1 MSADAGDSSLATVR
15 SQRDRFVGFA
25 FAAADLLIEVTRSG
39 TIAFVAGAAQNL
51 NGCSSE
57 HLVGTAFIELIAAG
71 DRAIAAALIAAL
83 DRSGRLLPIIVRL
96 ARDGSPPVVL
106 GGCRL
111 PNNNASIFLALTIAN
126 PPPPEEGALD
136 APMLSR
142 EDFAGQA
149 ESRMLE
155 DPAGD
160 YQLTFVAVDE
170 LAALQARLT
179 DDVAQGL
186 TKTVERYLY
195 NAASDIKAAGQLGGD
210 RYGLLHKSAFDP
222 TRLQQAVEALSKA
235 VDPNGEGVTL
245 RSATMALDHTGL
257 SGADAARALIY
268 CINQFADSDTNDF
281 SAPTLHDGLNKALA
295 SAVAR
300 IGDLRTTM
308 NDGAFDLVFQPIV
321 TLRSREVHHLEA
333 LTRFRSGGSPDSAVA
348 FAEAVR
354 LIADFDLAVC
364 RKVIAMIAD
373 QATPAAPIAINI
385 SGRSLES
392 SIFFGALLALCKT
405 RVGLAR
411 HVLFELT
418 ESAVIT
424 RVDEVNA
431 RLQTLR
437 EAGFK
442 VCLDDFGAGANS
454 FHYLRSFEVDFV
466 KIDGAFGLAAL
477 SNPRDAL
484 LLRSIAGFCRET
496 GIATI
501 AEKVEQE
508 AHAAEFEL
516 LGLTHAQGY
525 HFGRPLAQPNAVA
538 APPKIKQRR
547 AVLATWA

>member
-1 MSADAGDSSLATVR
+1 
-15 SQRDRFVGFA
+15 
-25 FAAADLLIEVTRSG
+25 
-39 TIAFVAGAAQNL
+39 
-51 NGCSSE
+51 
-57 HLVGTAFIELIAAG
+57 
-71 DRAIAAALIAAL
+71 
-83 DRSGRLLPIIVRL
+83 
-96 ARDGSPPVVL
+96 
-106 GGCRL
+106 
-111 PNNNASIFLALTIAN
+111 
-126 PPPPEEGALD
+126 
-136 APMLSR
+136 
-142 EDFAGQA
+142 
-149 ESRMLE
+149 
-155 DPAGD
+155 
-160 YQLTFVAVDE
+160 
-170 LAALQARLT
+170 LT

-195 NAASDIKAAGQLGGD
+195 NAASDIKAAGQLGND

-245 RSATMALDHTGL
+245 RSATMALDHSGL

-268 CINQFADSDTNDF
+268 CINQFADNDMADL
-281 SAPTLHDGLNKALA
+281 SVPTLHDGLNKALA

-300 IGDLRTTM
+300 ISDLRTTM
-308 NDGAFDLVFQPIV
+308 NDSAFDVVFQPIV
-321 TLRSREVHHLEA
+321 ALRTREVHHVEA
-333 LTRFRSGGSPDSAVA
+333 LTRFRCGGSPDNAVA

-364 RKVIAMIAD
+364 RKVIAMIGD
-373 QATPAAPIAINI
+373 PAAPGVPIAVNL

-392 SIFFGALLALCKT
+392 SIFFSALLALCKT
-405 RVGLAR
+405 QAGLAR
-411 HVLFELT
+411 HLLFELT

-437 EAGFK
+437 AAGFK

-501 AEKVEQE
+501 IEKVEHE

-525 HFGRPLAQPNAVA
+525 HFGRPLAAG
-538 APPKIKQRR
+538 APPKTKRRR
-547 AVLATWA
+547 AVRATWA

>member
-1 MSADAGDSSLATVR
+1 MSLDAADSSLATVR

-39 TIAFVAGAAQNL
+39 TIAFVAGAARNL
-51 NGCSSE
+51 NGCASE
-57 HLVGTAFIELIAAG
+57 NLVGTAFIDLIAAR
-71 DRAIAAALIAAL
+71 DRAIAAALISAL

-111 PNNNASIFLALTIAN
+111 PNDNASLFLSLTIAN

-136 APMLSR
+136 APLLSR
-142 EDFAGQA
+142 EDFASQA
-149 ESRMLE
+149 GSHMLADASGE
-155 DPAGD
+155 
-160 YQLTFVAVDE
+160 YRLTFVAVDE
-170 LAALQARLT
+170 LAALQ
-179 DDVAQGL
+179 
-186 TKTVERYLY
+186 ERYLY
-195 NAASDIKAAGQLGGD
+195 NAASDIKAAGQLGND

-222 TRLQQAVEALSKA
+222 TRLQQAVEALTKA

-245 RSATMALDHTGL
+245 RSATMALDHSGL

-268 CINQFADSDTNDF
+268 CINQFADSDIGDL
-281 SAPTLHDGLNKALA
+281 SVPTLHDGLNKALA

-300 IGDLRTTM
+300 IGDLRATM

-321 TLRSREVHHLEA
+321 ALRTREVHHLEA
-333 LTRFRSGGSPDSAVA
+333 LTRFRTGGSPDSAVA

-354 LIADFDLAVC
+354 LIADFDFAVC
-364 RKVIAMIAD
+364 RKVIAMIGD
-373 QATPAAPIAINI
+373 PAAPGVPIAVNI

-392 SIFFGALLALCKT
+392 SIFFSTLLALCRT
-405 RVGLAR
+405 QAGLAR
-411 HVLFELT
+411 HLLFELT

-437 EAGFK
+437 AAGFK

-477 SNPRDAL
+477 SSPRDAL

-501 AEKVEQE
+501 VEKVEHE

-525 HFGRPLAQPNAVA
+525 HFGRPLAART
-538 APPKIKQRR
+538 PPKIKRRR
-547 AVLATWA
+547 AVRATWA